1 MGCNAD
7 RPGDARVVEANVQEQ
22 FKVRQKHP
30 VTSKSRRRN
39 MDLKMLPGPLNISG
53 TNYCSFA
60 VAPNGKPGIMMVET
74 SAVSAQ
80 ILAVDA
86 LNHRVTL
93 LDPDGKKKT
102 IKVSKRITNLD
113 DLKIGD
119 TVDMLMT
126 DSTVAEIVT

>member
-1 MGCNAD
+1 
-7 RPGDARVVEANVQEQ
+7 
-22 FKVRQKHP
+22 
-30 VTSKSRRRN
+30 
-39 MDLKMLPGPLNISG
+39 
-53 TNYCSFA
+53 
-60 VAPNGKPGIMMVET
+60 VAPNGKPGVMMVET

-86 LNHRVTL
+86 QNHRVTL

-126 DSTVAEIVT
+126 DSTVVEIVT